1 MSWRLQIKK
10 KETFSTFLLFKIN
23 YFNICLLSQCT
34 VYLSLSEYI
43 YFDISKNI
51 TSYTFLVFKML
62 ESLWCITKSNLSDH
76 KQFVSINSHDSCLAS
91 ILHGISPGLV
101 IGSLLLLIYIN
112 ALNQPIIFC

>member
-10 KETFSTFLLFKIN
+10 RDF
-23 YFNICLLSQCT
+23 FNISFVQNKLFQHLPFIS
-34 VYLSLSEYI
+34 VYSVFNSLSEYI

-101 IGSLLLLIYIN
+101 LGSLLLLIYIN